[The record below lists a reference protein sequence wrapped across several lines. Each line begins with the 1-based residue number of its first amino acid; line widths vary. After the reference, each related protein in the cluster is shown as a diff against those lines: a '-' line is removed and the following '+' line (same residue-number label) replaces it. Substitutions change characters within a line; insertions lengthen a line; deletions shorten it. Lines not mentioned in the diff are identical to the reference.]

1 MDETGP
7 VLPHTPLRAAWRTE
21 IAHGKSLHQHRVV
34 SQKIP
39 ANLSLRAR
47 DVTAQGHIRKIVRE
61 VVCLL
66 LCSCSGQT
74 KVWRNRTCS
83 RNAALRKQGT
93 TLAEDNKSEL
103 TDRSTGRG
111 EFLSR

>member
-7 VLPHTPLRAAWRTE
+7 VLPHTLLRAVWRTE
-21 IAHGKSLHQHRVV
+21 IARGKALHQHRVV
-34 SQKIP
+34 SQKIS

-61 VVCLL
+61 VVSLL
-66 LCSCSGQT
+66 LCNCSGQT

-83 RNAALRKQGT
+83 RNTALRRQGT
-93 TLAEDNKSEL
+93 TLAKDK
-103 TDRSTGRG
+103 
-111 EFLSR
+111 